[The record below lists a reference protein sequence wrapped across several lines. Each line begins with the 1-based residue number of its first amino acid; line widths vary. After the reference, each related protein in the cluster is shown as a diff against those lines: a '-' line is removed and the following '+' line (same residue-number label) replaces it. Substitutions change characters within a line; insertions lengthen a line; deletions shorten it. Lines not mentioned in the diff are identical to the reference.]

1 MRRVVVDTSVLAA
14 VAFAEPA
21 AQEWSP
27 RIEGV
32 ELYAPTLLR
41 YEMANV
47 ARKRC
52 RAHPNQIR
60 EILEALD
67 RALDPRFGITL
78 MDPNPM
84 DVVVLANATG
94 LSPYDASYMWLAG
107 FLGAEL
113 VTRDRAL
120 AAAVDPF
127 TGVELIE

>member
-14 VAFAEPA
+14 ITFGESM
-21 AQEWSP
+21 AQEWSV
-27 RIEGV
+27 RLDGAT
-32 ELYAPTLLR
+32 LYAPTLLQ

-47 ARKRC
+47 ARKKC
-52 RAHPNQIR
+52 RQRPERTR
-60 EILEALD
+60 EILTALELT
-67 RALDPRFGITL
+67 LDPRKGIVW

-107 FLGAEL
+107 FLGADL

-127 TGVELIE
+127 TGVELVE